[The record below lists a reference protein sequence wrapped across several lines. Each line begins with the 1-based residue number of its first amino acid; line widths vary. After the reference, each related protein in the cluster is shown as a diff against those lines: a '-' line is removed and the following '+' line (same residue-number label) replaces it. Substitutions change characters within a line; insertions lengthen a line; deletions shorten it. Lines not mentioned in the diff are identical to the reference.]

1 MSNLHADAAAP
12 SGAALERRRL
22 TEEVL
27 GYIEAG
33 VDAEVPDFNGS
44 CLRMFALHYEVNPIF
59 REFCDAKKVRPG
71 DVSRWQ
77 DVPTVYNDV
86 FKTHLVTSFPLE
98 NAVLGKARGLRQ
110 LTARKPTMPWCIAGL
125 RAVS

>member
-1 MSNLHADAAAP
+1 MATP
-12 SGAALERRRL
+12 PTEPTGAALERKKL

-33 VDAEVPDFNGS
+33 VDTEVPDFNGS

-77 DVPTVYNDV
+77 DVPMVYNDM
-86 FKTHLVTSFPLE
+86 FKTHLVASFPLE
-98 NAVLGKARGLRQ
+98 QAEDAINALAGRFRGVNPVHI
-110 LTARKPTMPWCIAGL
+110 AIMPGVPRVDL
-125 RAVS
+125 PR